1 MKTDKEFNELINE
14 KMVTFKGHIP
24 DFFRAVGML
33 YVGRRYGWR
42 VMRLVASQSVW
53 SFVKRE
59 FGDPKDLMPER
70 GDLYHKSVG
79 IRAVDTIGDY
89 WGVIRR
95 QVPIAQ
101 GVKVSAD

>member
-14 KMVTFKGHIP
+14 KMVTFKGDIP

-42 VMRLVASQSVW
+42 VMRLVAPRPVW
-53 SFVKRE
+53 AFVTRE
-59 FGDPKDLMPER
+59 FGDPKELMPER

-79 IRAVDTIGDY
+79 LRAVDTIGDY

-95 QVPIAQ
+95 HVHIDPS
-101 GVKVSAD
+101 VKVVAD